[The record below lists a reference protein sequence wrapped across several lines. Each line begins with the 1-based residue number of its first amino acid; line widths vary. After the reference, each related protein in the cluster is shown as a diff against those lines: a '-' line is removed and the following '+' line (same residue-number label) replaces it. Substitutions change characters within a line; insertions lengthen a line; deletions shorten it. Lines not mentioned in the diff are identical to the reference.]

1 MRRGGDTALVT
12 VVTPVYN
19 GESYLAECIESVLAQ
34 TYANWEHVVIDNRS
48 TDATPEIVE
57 RYARADSRVRL
68 QRHDEFVSANENHN
82 RAFAATAPDA
92 AFCKVVQGDDWLY
105 PECLERMLAV
115 AGSHPSV
122 GLVTAYRLVG
132 DEVDLDG
139 TPVTVTHLPGAT
151 VLRQSLLG
159 GPYVTGSPTSI
170 LLLADLVRERVPFYD
185 LDFLHTDTEA
195 AYWVMARSDVGFVHQ
210 VLSFSRRQPGSRIT
224 FSDRVKTYAPENI
237 RLLLRYGPEALT
249 PAELRSQAWRELR
262 RYGFF
267 LAKQRLKPSRLKD
280 REFQAYH
287 RRQLAAIRAEPALDE
302 TARRYVAAL
311 SLTLNP
317 GREQLTDAS

>member
-1 MRRGGDTALVT
+1 LSRDADGRIT

-19 GESYLAECIESVLAQ
+19 GEATIAECIESVLAQ
-34 TYANWEHVVIDNRS
+34 THRDWTHVVVDNCS

-68 QRHDEFVSANENHN
+68 ERHEVFVKANENHN
-82 RAFAATAPDA
+82 RAFAALEPEA

-105 PECLERMLAV
+105 PECLERMVAV
-115 AGSHPSV
+115 AGSHPEV
-122 GLVTAYRLVG
+122 GMVTAYRLV
-132 DEVDLDG
+132 DTEVDLDG
-139 TPVTVTHLPGAT
+139 TPYFVSALPGRA

-170 LLLADLVRERVPFYD
+170 LLRASVVRGRSPFYD

-195 AYWVMARSDVGFVHQ
+195 AYYVMSRSDVGFVHQ
-210 VLSFSRRQPGSRIT
+210 VLTFSRRQEGSRIT

-237 RLLLRYGPEALT
+237 RMLLRYGPGTLT
-249 PAELRSQAWRELR
+249 AAELEAQLRRELR

-267 LAKQRLKPSRLKD
+267 LAKQRLKPSRLRD
-280 REFQAYH
+280 AEFQAFH
-287 RRQLAAIRAEPALDE
+287 RRQLAKIEADPASGDSVQRAAKAL
-302 TARRYVAAL
+302 RLV
-311 SLTLNP
+311 LNP
-317 GREQLTDAS
+317 GEDQLVDAS

>member
-1 MRRGGDTALVT
+1 MTGRAATPFVT
-12 VVTPVYN
+12 VVTPVHN
-19 GESYLAECIESVLAQ
+19 GATYLAECIESVLAQ
-34 TYANWEHVVIDNRS
+34 TYENWEHVVIDNRS

-57 RYARADSRVRL
+57 RYARSDSRVRL
-68 QRHDEFVSANENHN
+68 QRHEEFVSANGNHN

-92 AFCKVVQGDDWLY
+92 AYCKVVQGDDWLY
-105 PECLERMLAV
+105 PECLERMIAV
-115 AGSHPSV
+115 AGAHPSV

-139 TPVTVTHLPGAT
+139 TPYTVTRLPGTA

-170 LLLADLVRERVPFYD
+170 LLRGDLVRERAPFYD

-237 RLLLRYGPEALT
+237 RLLLRYGPVALA
-249 PAELRSQAWRELR
+249 PAELRSQLWRELR

-267 LAKQRLKPSRLKD
+267 LAKQRLKPSRLVD

-302 TARRYVAAL
+302 AARRYVGAL